1 MTGSAGPQMPPQA
14 TGLQQQPQP
23 LSGSA
28 GPQMQQQQA
37 TGFQQQQ
44 LRMGASFDARNPG
57 AGGYVD
63 MRQSAPVLS
72 NPNTY
77 GMRSS
82 FDQAALQQQNA
93 NNTGMRGS
101 FDQISA
107 ALQQQTPMRGSLD
120 QPNLPQQT
128 PHPQYFVNS
137 NTEHHQMHTQQ
148 ANIRASFD
156 EFRLQ
161 QQQQQPTQQPN
172 IRASFDEFRLQQQ
185 QQQTTSLRSSFDNA
199 GFQSRFPASSTLPPT
214 VASTRATFDST
225 SLNRLNEEV
234 RTLVE
239 YASSFLLHTKF
250 CAHSFPT
257 IRRARYL
264 SPHR

>member
-1 MTGSAGPQMPPQA
+1 MPPHP

-37 TGFQQQQ
+37 AGFQQQQ
-44 LRMGASFDARNPG
+44 LRMGASFDARNPA
-57 AGGYVD
+57 AGGSVD

-93 NNTGMRGS
+93 NNTGMRSS

-137 NTEHHQMHTQQ
+137 NTEHHQRHNEQAYTQ
-148 ANIRASFD
+148 ACFN

-161 QQQQQPTQQPN
+161 QQQQQH
-172 IRASFDEFRLQQQ
+172 
-185 QQQTTSLRSSFDNA
+185 TSLRSSFDNA
-199 GFQSRFPASSTLPPT
+199 GFQSRFSASSTLPPT

-234 RTLVE
+234 RTLE
-239 YASSFLLHTKF
+239 YASSFLFHTKF

-264 SPHR
+264 SPPR

>member
-1 MTGSAGPQMPPQA
+1 
-14 TGLQQQPQP
+14 
-23 LSGSA
+23 
-28 GPQMQQQQA
+28 MQQQQA
-37 TGFQQQQ
+37 AGFQQQQ
-44 LRMGASFDARNPG
+44 LRMGASFDARNPA

-120 QPNLPQQT
+120 QPNLPQQA

-161 QQQQQPTQQPN
+161 QQQQQPT
-172 IRASFDEFRLQQQ
+172 
-185 QQQTTSLRSSFDNA
+185 SLRSSFDNA
-199 GFQSRFPASSTLPPT
+199 GFQSRFPTSSTLPPT

-239 YASSFLLHTKF
+239 YASSFLFHTKC

-264 SPHR
+264 SPPR